1 MNHRF
6 YFLLALTAALAA
18 TVNALKPVLD
28 TDGDIIF
35 DGSYY
40 VLPRI
45 SGPGGGGLSLTSRGG
60 NWCPLYIG
68 QEYSEV
74 NRGIPIKFSN
84 WMIQVAFAPEST
96 SLNIQMDVPTTICG
110 QSTYWY
116 VPPPKAGVI
125 DPLFIA
131 AGPKRSSGLFH
142 IKKINDALGGYK
154 IVFCP
159 NDSDCSDIGI
169 FVDRH

>member
-1 MNHRF
+1 M
-6 YFLLALTAALAA
+6 AA

-74 NRGIPIKFSN
+74 NRGIPIKFSDIPIKFSD
-84 WMIQVAFAPEST
+84 WMIQFAFVPEST
-96 SLNIQMDVPTTICG
+96 SLNIQMDVPATICG

-116 VPPPKAGVI
+116 VPPPEAGVI
-125 DPLFIA
+125 DPF
-131 AGPKRSSGLFH
+131 S
-142 IKKINDALGGYK
+142 
-154 IVFCP
+154 
-159 NDSDCSDIGI
+159 
-169 FVDRH
+169 

>member
-60 NWCPLYIG
+60 NLCPLYIG

-96 SLNIQMDVPTTICG
+96 SLNIQMDV
-110 QSTYWY
+110 Y
-116 VPPPKAGVI
+116 
-125 DPLFIA
+125 
-131 AGPKRSSGLFH
+131 
-142 IKKINDALGGYK
+142 
-154 IVFCP
+154 
-159 NDSDCSDIGI
+159 
-169 FVDRH
+169 

>member
-1 MNHRF
+1 M
-6 YFLLALTAALAA
+6 
-18 TVNALKPVLD
+18 
-28 TDGDIIF
+28 
-35 DGSYY
+35 
-40 VLPRI
+40 
-45 SGPGGGGLSLTSRGG
+45 
-60 NWCPLYIG
+60 
-68 QEYSEV
+68 YS
-74 NRGIPIKFSN
+74 NN
-84 WMIQVAFAPEST
+84 
-96 SLNIQMDVPTTICG
+96 VPATICG

-169 FVDRH
+169 FVDRHGVRRLALSSTPFPVVFMKASGTEALPKTMSIV

>member
-6 YFLLALTAALAA
+6 CFLLALTAALAA

-68 QEYSEV
+68 QEYSE
-74 NRGIPIKFSN
+74 
-84 WMIQVAFAPEST
+84 
-96 SLNIQMDVPTTICG
+96 MDVPATICG

-116 VPPPKAGVI
+116 
-125 DPLFIA
+125 
-131 AGPKRSSGLFH
+131 

-159 NDSDCSDIGI
+159 NDSDCSNIGI
-169 FVDRH
+169 FVVFVRASETKTSSKPIMSII